1 MGSGPSLGPWGRG
14 KRTAT
19 LGLSSQHVHALDL
32 FCTLLASSVA
42 ASASVSPS
50 FTFPAGRVGT
60 TEVAGAGQRSLFLPP
75 LCSSNF
81 RRYWAGTFFPLKRA
95 GGSQSC

>member
-60 TEVAGAGQRSLFLPP
+60 GLARGHSFFLPCAP
-75 LCSSNF
+75 
-81 RRYWAGTFFPLKRA
+81 ATFEDTGLGHFSP
-95 GGSQSC
+95 